1 MDERI
6 KRTKD
11 KLRVYGNYTRQIQQ
25 LERRLQ
31 QIEDAIAWHEDWPEQ
46 AAKEC
51 GIHRLDPKHPAVQ
64 RMTIEQATLEREID
78 QAYAERQLLGLDAWL
93 DSLSGDD
100 RQIIRL
106 VFEDGYSYQA
116 AAPWSICPKQAYSIV
131 SIKFVKVRTR
141 TVDFCGTIRV

>member
-1 MDERI
+1 MTDERI

-31 QIEDAIAWHEDWPEQ
+31 EINDAIAWHADWPEQ

-78 QAYAERQLLGLDAWL
+78 QAYTERQLLGLDAWL
-93 DSLSGDD
+93 DNLSRDD

-106 VFEDGYSYQA
+106 VFEDEMTQQEV
-116 AAPWSICPKQAYSIV
+116 APRVNLTRSGVKHRINAICK
-131 SIKFVKVRTR
+131 TR
-141 TVDFCGTIRV
+141 PAGR

>member
-25 LERRLQ
+25 LEHRLQ
-31 QIEDAIAWHEDWPEQ
+31 QIKDAIAWHEDWPEQ

-64 RMTIEQATLEREID
+64 RMTIEQAALEREID

-93 DSLSGDD
+93 NSLSRDD

-116 AAPWSICPKQAYSIV
+116 AAPLVNLSKSGVQHRIDAICGK
-131 SIKFVKVRTR
+131 
-141 TVDFCGTIRV
+141 

>member
-11 KLRVYGNYTRQIQQ
+11 KLRVYGSYSRQIQQ

-31 QIEDAIAWHEDWPEQ
+31 EINDAIAWHQDWPEQ

-64 RMTIEQATLEREID
+64 RLTIEQATLEREID

-93 DSLSGDD
+93 NSLSRDD

-106 VFEDGYSYQA
+106 VYEEGYSYQA
-116 AAPWSICPKQAYSIV
+116 AAPMVNLSKSGLRDRIDSICKSPHA
-131 SIKFVKVRTR
+131 
-141 TVDFCGTIRV
+141 CG

>member
-11 KLRVYGNYTRQIQQ
+11 KLRVYGNYTRQIRQ

-31 QIEDAIAWHEDWPEQ
+31 QIEDAIAWHQDWPEQ

-93 DSLSGDD
+93 DNLSRDD

-106 VFEDGYSYQA
+106 VFEDGHSYQA
-116 AAPWSICPKQAYSIV
+116 AAPMVNLSKSGVQHRIDAICGK
-131 SIKFVKVRTR
+131 
-141 TVDFCGTIRV
+141 

>member
-51 GIHRLDPKHPAVQ
+51 GIHCLDPKHPAVQ
-64 RMTIEQATLEREID
+64 RMTIEQTTLEREID

-93 DSLSGDD
+93 NSLSRDD

-106 VFEDGYSYQA
+106 VYEDGYSYQA
-116 AAPWSICPKQAYSIV
+116 AAPLVNLSKSGVQHRIDAICGK
-131 SIKFVKVRTR
+131 
-141 TVDFCGTIRV
+141 

>member
-11 KLRVYGNYTRQIQQ
+11 KLRVYGNYTRQIRQ

-31 QIEDAIAWHEDWPEQ
+31 QIEDAIAWHQDWPEQ

-93 DSLSGDD
+93 NSLSRDD

-116 AAPWSICPKQAYSIV
+116 AAPMVNLSKSGLRDRIDSICKSPHA
-131 SIKFVKVRTR
+131 
-141 TVDFCGTIRV
+141 CG

>member
-11 KLRVYGNYTRQIQQ
+11 KLRVYGNYTRQIRQ

-31 QIEDAIAWHEDWPEQ
+31 QIEDAIAWHADWPER

-78 QAYAERQLLGLDAWL
+78 QAYAERQLLGLDTWL
-93 DSLSGDD
+93 SSLSQDD

-106 VFEDGYSYQA
+106 VYEDGYSYQA
-116 AAPWSICPKQAYSIV
+116 AAPMVNLSKSGLRDRIDSICKSPHA
-131 SIKFVKVRTR
+131 
-141 TVDFCGTIRV
+141 CG

>member
-1 MDERI
+1 MDERV
-6 KRTKD
+6 KRVKD

-25 LERRLQ
+25 LEHRLQ

-78 QAYAERQLLGLDAWL
+78 QAYAERQLLGLEAWL
-93 DSLSGDD
+93 NSLRPDD

-106 VFEDGYSYQA
+106 VFEDEMTQQEV
-116 AAPWSICPKQAYSIV
+116 APRVNLTRSGVKHRINAICK
-131 SIKFVKVRTR
+131 TR
-141 TVDFCGTIRV
+141 PEGR

>member
-1 MDERI
+1 MTDERI

-11 KLRVYGNYTRQIQQ
+11 KLRVCGNYTRQIQQ

-31 QIEDAIAWHEDWPEQ
+31 EINDAIAWHADWPEQ

-78 QAYAERQLLGLDAWL
+78 QAYTERQLLGLDAWL
-93 DSLSGDD
+93 NSLSPDD

-106 VFEDGYSYQA
+106 VYEEGYSYQA
-116 AAPWSICPKQAYSIV
+116 AAPMVNLSKSGLRDRIDAICKSPHV
-131 SIKFVKVRTR
+131 
-141 TVDFCGTIRV
+141 CG

>member
-11 KLRVYGNYTRQIQQ
+11 KLRVYGNYTRQIRQ

-31 QIEDAIAWHEDWPEQ
+31 QIEDAIAWHQDWPEQ

-78 QAYAERQLLGLDAWL
+78 QGYAERQLLGLDAWL
-93 DSLSGDD
+93 NSLSRDD

-116 AAPWSICPKQAYSIV
+116 AAPMVNLSKSGLRDRIDSICKSPHA
-131 SIKFVKVRTR
+131 
-141 TVDFCGTIRV
+141 CG

>member
-25 LERRLQ
+25 LEHRLQ

-64 RMTIEQATLEREID
+64 RMTIEQASLELEID
-78 QAYAERQLLGLDAWL
+78 QAYVERQLLGLDAWL

-106 VFEDGYSYQA
+106 VYEAGYSYQA
-116 AAPWSICPKQAYSIV
+116 AAPLVNLSKSGLRDRIDAICKSPHA
-131 SIKFVKVRTR
+131 
-141 TVDFCGTIRV
+141 CG

>member
-11 KLRVYGNYTRQIQQ
+11 KLRVYSNYTRQIQQ

-116 AAPWSICPKQAYSIV
+116 AAPMVNMSKTGLQYRVDQICKSPYAY
-131 SIKFVKVRTR
+131 
-141 TVDFCGTIRV
+141 G

>member
-25 LERRLQ
+25 LEHRLQ

-64 RMTIEQATLEREID
+64 CMTIEQASLEREID
-78 QAYAERQLLGLDAWL
+78 QAYTERQLLGLDAWL

-116 AAPWSICPKQAYSIV
+116 AAPMVNLSKSGVQHRIDAICGK
-131 SIKFVKVRTR
+131 
-141 TVDFCGTIRV
+141 

>member
-1 MDERI
+1 MTDERI

-25 LERRLQ
+25 LEHRLQ
-31 QIEDAIAWHEDWPEQ
+31 QIEDAIAWHQDWPEQ

-93 DSLSGDD
+93 ISLSPDD

-106 VFEDGYSYQA
+106 VFEDEMTQQEV
-116 AAPWSICPKQAYSIV
+116 APRVNLTRSGVRNRIDAICK
-131 SIKFVKVRTR
+131 KRTAGR
-141 TVDFCGTIRV
+141 

>member
-64 RMTIEQATLEREID
+64 RMTIAQATLEREID

-116 AAPWSICPKQAYSIV
+116 AAPMVNMSKTGLQYRVDQICKSPYAY
-131 SIKFVKVRTR
+131 
-141 TVDFCGTIRV
+141 G

>member
-11 KLRVYGNYTRQIQQ
+11 KLRVYGSYSRQIQQ

-31 QIEDAIAWHEDWPEQ
+31 EINDAIAWHQDWPEQ

-64 RMTIEQATLEREID
+64 RLTIEQATLEREID
-78 QAYAERQLLGLDAWL
+78 QAYADRQLLGLDAWL
-93 DSLSGDD
+93 NSLSRDD

-106 VFEDGYSYQA
+106 VYEEGYSYQA
-116 AAPWSICPKQAYSIV
+116 AAPMVNLSKSGLRDRIDSICKSPHA
-131 SIKFVKVRTR
+131 
-141 TVDFCGTIRV
+141 CG

>member
-25 LERRLQ
+25 LEHRLQ

-100 RQIIRL
+100 RQIIQL

-116 AAPWSICPKQAYSIV
+116 AAPMVNMSKTGLQYRVDQICKSPYAY
-131 SIKFVKVRTR
+131 
-141 TVDFCGTIRV
+141 G

>member
-1 MDERI
+1 M
-6 KRTKD
+6 
-11 KLRVYGNYTRQIQQ
+11 YGNYTRQIQQ
-25 LERRLQ
+25 LEHRLQ
-31 QIEDAIAWHEDWPEQ
+31 QIKDAIAWHEDWPEQ

-64 RMTIEQATLEREID
+64 RMTIEQAALEREID

-93 DSLSGDD
+93 NSLSRDD

-116 AAPWSICPKQAYSIV
+116 AAPLVNLSKSGVQHRIDAICGK
-131 SIKFVKVRTR
+131 
-141 TVDFCGTIRV
+141 

>member
-11 KLRVYGNYTRQIQQ
+11 KLRVYGNYTRQIRQ

-31 QIEDAIAWHEDWPEQ
+31 EINDAIAWHQDWPEQ

-64 RMTIEQATLEREID
+64 RLTIEQATLEREID

-93 DSLSGDD
+93 NSLSRDD

-106 VFEDGYSYQA
+106 VYEEGYSYQA
-116 AAPWSICPKQAYSIV
+116 AAPMVNLSKSGLRDRIDSICKSPHA
-131 SIKFVKVRTR
+131 
-141 TVDFCGTIRV
+141 CG

>member
-25 LERRLQ
+25 LEHRLQ
-31 QIEDAIAWHEDWPEQ
+31 QIKDAIAWHEDWPEQ

-64 RMTIEQATLEREID
+64 RLTIEQATLEREID
-78 QAYAERQLLGLDAWL
+78 QAYADRQLLGLDAWL
-93 DSLSGDD
+93 NSLSRDD

-106 VFEDGYSYQA
+106 VYEEGYSYQA
-116 AAPWSICPKQAYSIV
+116 AAPMVNLSKSGLRDRIDSICKSPHA
-131 SIKFVKVRTR
+131 
-141 TVDFCGTIRV
+141 CG

>member
-11 KLRVYGNYTRQIQQ
+11 KLRVYGNYTRQIQR

-31 QIEDAIAWHEDWPEQ
+31 EINDAIAWHADWPEQ

-78 QAYAERQLLGLDAWL
+78 QAYTERQLLGLDAWL
-93 DSLSGDD
+93 NSLSPDD

-116 AAPWSICPKQAYSIV
+116 AAPLVNLSKSGLRDRIDSICKSPHA
-131 SIKFVKVRTR
+131 
-141 TVDFCGTIRV
+141 CG

>member
-1 MDERI
+1 MAERI
-6 KRTKD
+6 KRPTD
-11 KLRVYGNYTRQIQQ
+11 KLRVYGNYTRQIRQ

-31 QIEDAIAWHEDWPEQ
+31 QIEDAIAWHQDWPEQ

-93 DSLSGDD
+93 NSLSRDD

-116 AAPWSICPKQAYSIV
+116 AAPMVNMSKTGLQYRIDQICKSPYAY
-131 SIKFVKVRTR
+131 
-141 TVDFCGTIRV
+141 G